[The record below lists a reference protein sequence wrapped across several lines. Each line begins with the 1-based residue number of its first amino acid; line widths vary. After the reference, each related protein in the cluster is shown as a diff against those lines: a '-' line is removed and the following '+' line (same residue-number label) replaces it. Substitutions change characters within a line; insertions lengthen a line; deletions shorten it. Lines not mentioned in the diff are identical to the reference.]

1 MSKVGG
7 LQFSRPVFDW
17 DAKDKLMEL
26 SQFKADCHILFSG
39 PLCDLKEKTKGR
51 SINQLVRQAGYSNL
65 SFNRQSV

>member
-26 SQFKADCHILFSG
+26 SQFKADVISYSQDRFVIW
-39 PLCDLKEKTKGR
+39 KTSKG
-51 SINQLVRQAGYSNL
+51 QVY
-65 SFNRQSV
+65 